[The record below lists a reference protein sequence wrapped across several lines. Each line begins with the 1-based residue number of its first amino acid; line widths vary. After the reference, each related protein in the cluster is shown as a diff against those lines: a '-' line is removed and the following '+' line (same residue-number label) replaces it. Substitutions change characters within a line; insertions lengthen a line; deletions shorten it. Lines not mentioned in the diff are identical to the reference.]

1 MATDTTAPAKP
12 ETKQLTG
19 DPAAPTGKV
28 LPLILLAVLLV
39 ALGYGVHRFVNF
51 ITAAQATEAVETK
64 FVFRRLT
71 ESVQLFAPI
80 PLGGREISGRA
91 FWLTLLFIPPL
102 IGVAV
107 LLVRHFVRK
116 RPFRLENGIVVG
128 VLFVP
133 ALVATFLS
141 TRMAPRAQYLEVDP
155 AMFWIP
161 TLIAVLAVGLVYVIW
176 MYMRDAGAVGWA
188 WATFLGATRF
198 AVYLLLAS
206 IFLLPAL
213 QTWEKTEA
221 HSRVLILLDVS
232 GSMNQADVVAEEG
245 KPLPPTRLDQVLHLI
260 NDKDQAFVKALLKNN
275 PVVVYNFGGKL
286 DEDYKEL
293 KPDGKPWTAADWA
306 AFARLDLKLWFL
318 DGLSEDGQRVVSSSE
333 GFEAG
338 KPGTP
343 EWASQWAK
351 DTTFEVKDLPE
362 TPENAQANL
371 KKLSPQDK
379 EKFDAK
385 KERIEKRILLN
396 RDLATG
402 SNYGDSVL
410 TALARESTNMLAGII
425 VIGDG
430 HSNQGSPST
439 YEELRRRASNLKVPL
454 FTVAVGEVREQ
465 VNTRITDTQSP
476 EQAPPDDKFMV
487 RLEVDGEGQ
496 ADKEFTAT
504 LDIYKPGDPKTP
516 ALQLTKTGKF
526 KAVGG
531 GLPHGTLEWI
541 IDPAS
546 DEFAALRSA
555 AATGKPEFQEGE
567 YRFIARIPKA
577 KGEPEP
583 KKEHVGD
590 AAVTQIIKK
599 PLRVLLFAGGPT
611 REYQFARRLFVNE
624 EDKKRAELSICL
636 QVTDPKGARVQDV
649 PQERLLK
656 TFPSF
661 LRVEDDPN
669 EKPEDKYYNLAQ
681 YDLIIAFDPDWLQ
694 VPLESLVLLQKWV
707 DLQAGGLII
716 VGGPIHTFQMARGGN
731 QERLRPI
738 IDLSPVR
745 VEDSRLAGL
754 GVERTTAKP
763 WRLNFPGASAE
774 SDYLK
779 IDEDKKELLDG
790 WKDFFGAGEPP
801 LRGIYSYYPIKAVK
815 PTATTVATFADP
827 QAFVTKDDNS
837 TEPMPYVVT
846 MPYGKGKTI
855 WVGSGELWRLRL
867 FKELYHER
875 FWTKLGRFAASGT
888 QTRQTRRGQ
897 INISRQYTVG
907 SYARPNV
914 SLFGPDLNPLPA
926 SAEPQIKIIPPA
938 GSNVTANP
946 LKLSPLR
953 EGEWAGRFQGRFL
966 VNAPGEWNL
975 ELPVPGSSEVIRS
988 KFIVRESNPELDN
1001 VRPDFGL
1008 LRTQLAGTVADLRL
1022 GDSGKSELKA
1032 RLRNTPATPDK
1043 TKGEVAPPPDS
1054 GKDDETKLYFDL
1066 RTARIIPDFIKGE
1079 HREQRSRGPIQD
1091 LWPAGPQMSLF
1102 GIRGAVG
1109 LIMLIVIGLL

>member
-12 ETKQLTG
+12 ETKQATG
-19 DPAAPTGKV
+19 DSVAPTGKV
-28 LPLILLAVLLV
+28 LPMILLALLLV
-39 ALGYGVHRFVNF
+39 GLGYGIHRFVKF
-51 ITAAQATEAVETK
+51 IAAAQATEGVETK

-80 PLGGREISGRA
+80 PFGGKEISGRL

-102 IGVAV
+102 IGLTV
-107 LLVRHFVRK
+107 LAVRHFVRK
-116 RPFRLENGIVVG
+116 RPFRIENAIVVG
-128 VLFVP
+128 VLFLP
-133 ALVATFLS
+133 ALVASFLAG
-141 TRMAPRAQYLEVDP
+141 RVAPRAQYLEVDP
-155 AMFWIP
+155 GMFWIP
-161 TLIAVLAVGLVYVIW
+161 SLIAVLALGLVYVVW
-176 MYMRDAGAVGWA
+176 MYIRDAGAVGWA
-188 WATFLGATRF
+188 WATFLGVARF
-198 AVYLLLAS
+198 SVYLLLAG

-213 QTWEKTEA
+213 QTWEKTES
-221 HSRVLILLDVS
+221 HSRVLVLMDVS

-245 KPLPPTRLDQVLHLI
+245 KPLPPTRIDQVLALL
-260 NDKDQAFVKALLKNN
+260 NDKDQTFVKALLKNN

-286 DEDYKEL
+286 DEEYKEL
-293 KPDGKPWTAADWA
+293 KPDGKPWTNADWA
-306 AFARLDLKLWFL
+306 AWAKLDFKQWFL
-318 DGLSEDGQRVVSSSE
+318 D
-333 GFEAG
+333 G

-343 EWASQWAK
+343 EWATEWAK
-351 DTTFEVKDLPE
+351 NASFEVKQLPE
-362 TPENAQANL
+362 TPETFVGNK
-371 KKLSPQDK
+371 KKLSPEDK
-379 EKFDAK
+379 EKFDGK
-385 KERIEKRILLN
+385 KARVEKRILLR
-396 RDLATG
+396 RDLITG

-439 YEELRRRASNLKVPL
+439 YEELRRRASNMKVPL
-454 FTVAVGEVREQ
+454 FTVGVGEVREQ

-546 DEFAALRSA
+546 EEFTVLRAA

-583 KKEHVGD
+583 KKEHVGEP
-590 AAVTQIIKK
+590 ALTQIIKK

-624 EDKKRAELSICL
+624 EDKKRAEVSVCL

-661 LRVEDDPN
+661 LRVEDDPM
-669 EKPEDKYYNLAQ
+669 EKAEDKYYNLAQ

-707 DLQAGGLII
+707 DLQAGGLIF

-731 QERLRPI
+731 QERLRPV

-801 LRGIYSYYPIKAVK
+801 LRGIFSYYPIKTVK

-827 QAFVTKDDNS
+827 QAFITKEDNS

-914 SLFGPDLNPLPA
+914 SLYGPDLNFLPA
-926 SAEPQIKIIPPA
+926 SAEPQIKVIPPA
-938 GSNVTANP
+938 GTTISQNP
-946 LKLSPLR
+946 LKLMPLR

-975 ELPVPGSSEVIRS
+975 ELPVPGSSEIIRS
-988 KFIVRESNPELDN
+988 KFIVRESNPEMDN

-1022 GDSGKSELKA
+1022 GDTAKQELKA
-1032 RLRNTPATPDK
+1032 KLRSTPATPDK
-1043 TKGEVAPPPDS
+1043 TKGETAPPADT

-1066 RTARIIPDFIKGE
+1066 RSAKIIPEFIKGE

-1091 LWPAGPQMSLF
+1091 LWPSGPQFSML
-1102 GIRGAVG
+1102 GVRGPVG
-1109 LIMLIVIGLL
+1109 LVMLVVIGLLSLEWLTRKLLKLA